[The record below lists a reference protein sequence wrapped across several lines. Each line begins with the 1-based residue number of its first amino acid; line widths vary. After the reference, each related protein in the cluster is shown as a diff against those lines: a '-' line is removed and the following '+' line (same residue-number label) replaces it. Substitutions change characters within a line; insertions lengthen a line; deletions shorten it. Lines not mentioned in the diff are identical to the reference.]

1 MSRNIYI
8 LANILLLTALVGGMY
23 WFSAG
28 GQRAFEAW
36 QFLALAAGFTAV
48 EIFVMSR
55 WIGARRKAP
64 QSGWP
69 GVGAKTGVILTTVFG
84 AIFYWA
90 DAWFDIKYGQVLG
103 LTEGQSVAAAVIFIV
118 LLTAYFVFLIRS
130 KSDAD
135 DSENT

>member
-1 MSRNIYI
+1 
-8 LANILLLTALVGGMY
+8 
-23 WFSAG
+23 
-28 GQRAFEAW
+28 
-36 QFLALAAGFTAV
+36 
-48 EIFVMSR
+48 
-55 WIGARRKAP
+55 
-64 QSGWP
+64 
-69 GVGAKTGVILTTVFG
+69 VILTTVFG

-118 LLTAYFVFLIRS
+118 FLTAYFVFLIRS